1 MKIFFTIFSVK
12 KEEIPLLISS
22 VLLLF
27 FVFASYAVIKP
38 IRDALGI
45 DKGTDDLKW
54 LFLGTFIATIIASI
68 AAMYLSSRA
77 KRKNY
82 LNGVYIFFITNL
94 FAFFIAIRLIE
105 KDSAEFIWL
114 SRIFFVWVSVFSLF
128 AISSAWSL
136 LADVFTKDSSKRLFG
151 IISAGVSLGSIV
163 GSFLVGS
170 NGIGYF
176 AKRVF
181 SVEIDISDYM
191 FLSMAFLLIALV
203 IKGFVIKSAFIM
215 RDDKESL
222 RETFEKPIG
231 AKNPFVGFSIVFKSR
246 YLLSVACFILLLT
259 SVSTFLYI
267 EQGRIIDILFHTRE
281 EKTAAFADIDFIVNT
296 FSFIIQI
303 FLTSKI
309 AKYIGL
315 KWLLSSLGF
324 VVAIGFVILIFTH
337 PMFLPF
343 VVVMCIRRVG
353 EYALIKPGRE
363 MLFVPLDSD
372 SKYKVKSFLDVVVYR
387 GGDSISSQIEG
398 LLSKSG
404 INIVLLG
411 GAFVALAWSIL
422 GYYLGRSYEEK
433 SNE

>member
-151 IISAGVSLGSIV
+151 IISA
-163 GSFLVGS
+163 
-170 NGIGYF
+170 
-176 AKRVF
+176 
-181 SVEIDISDYM
+181 
-191 FLSMAFLLIALV
+191 
-203 IKGFVIKSAFIM
+203 
-215 RDDKESL
+215 DKESL

-372 SKYKVKSFLDVVVYR
+372 SKYKVKGFLDVVVYR